1 MNDQTIAQISGI
13 AGRAIAKGHSVD
25 TALRLADSLFSIV
38 PVDPGP
44 CAPQLVNQPTS
55 AVSYAPPTPQAF
67 LGAVAAEAPAKG

>member
-38 PVDPGP
+38 PVDEPSP
-44 CAPQLVNQPTS
+44 KEPIDQIKT